1 MGVLEIV
8 LLAIFGGVAFFIG
21 FWLLITGLLR
31 RMARMSKRLNA
42 DTGMLLRESPWGS
55 GAVNGVRA
63 RGCLRVAEYER
74 GWTVRISKI
83 FGDGKL
89 WLPKSAASIS
99 QAQDGGVFSPK
110 FRMMVCGE
118 DRVRL
123 FGSLADFV
131 AESPSIETR

>member
-1 MGVLEIV
+1 MGPLEIV
-8 LLAIFGGVAFFIG
+8 LLAILGGVAFSIG
-21 FWLLITGLLR
+21 LWLLVTGLLR
-31 RMARMSKRLNA
+31 MMARMSKRLNA

-55 GAVNGVRA
+55 GSVNGVRA

-74 GWTVRISKI
+74 GWIVRISKI

-89 WLPKSAASIS
+89 WLPKSGASIS
-99 QAQDGGVFSPK
+99 QPQDGGFFSPK
-110 FRMMVCGE
+110 YRTMVCGE

-131 AESPSIETR
+131 AESPSVEAR